1 MSLVIWRDGAPF
13 DKFMS
18 YYMRTQFPKGLDP
31 SHMSFLLGDASLV
44 FGLEMTNAT
53 LGVTDVAIGNG
64 GSEEDVATA

>member
-1 MSLVIWRDGAPF
+1 
-13 DKFMS
+13 
-18 YYMRTQFPKGLDP
+18 
-31 SHMSFLLGDASLV
+31 MSFLLGNASLV